1 MSKSVYI
8 NKIAAFLPNQPVENE
23 EMERILGQVGSRP
36 SRARKLILRS
46 NKIKKRYYAIDRETL
61 EPNYTVA
68 ELAAEA
74 IRKLESDSFQ
84 LSDIECMVCSTTM
97 ADQTM
102 PNHGVMVHGE
112 LGNPSCEVISTSG
125 VCVCGATAL
134 KYAYLSI
141 AAGDSTVA
149 VSSAADAPSSL
160 MTAKHFDVEKE
171 EKVELLE
178 SKPEIAFEK
187 DFLRWMLSDGAGAML
202 LSDKPNQ
209 NEKISLKIDW
219 IDVYSYANEMSACM
233 YAGAIKNDDGS
244 LTGWRNFDA
253 HSKER
258 ADCMTVTQDVKQ
270 LNEFVLK
277 YTLEEPLKTSIRK
290 RSLKTSDYDYF
301 LPHFSSGY
309 FEDKVAQ
316 SLESIGFSIEKE
328 KWFTNLFEKGNT
340 GSASIYIILEE
351 LFNCGKLNKGE
362 KILCYVPESGRF
374 STAFIQLTVV

>member
-8 NKIAAFLPNQPVENE
+8 NKITSFLPNEPVENGD
-23 EMERILGQVGSRP
+23 MERILGQVGPRP

-61 EPNYTVA
+61 RPNYTVA

-74 IRKLESDSFQ
+74 IRKLEGDSFQ

-160 MTAKHFDVEKE
+160 MTAKHFDVENE

-187 DFLRWMLSDGAGAML
+187 DFLRWMLSDGAGAMM
-202 LSDKPNQ
+202 LSDTPNQ
-209 NEKISLKIDW
+209 NEK
-219 IDVYSYANEMSACM
+219 
-233 YAGAIKNDDGS
+233 
-244 LTGWRNFDA
+244 A
-253 HSKER
+253 H
-258 ADCMTVTQDVKQ
+258 
-270 LNEFVLK
+270 
-277 YTLEEPLKTSIRK
+277 
-290 RSLKTSDYDYF
+290 
-301 LPHFSSGY
+301 
-309 FEDKVAQ
+309 
-316 SLESIGFSIEKE
+316 
-328 KWFTNLFEKGNT
+328 
-340 GSASIYIILEE
+340 
-351 LFNCGKLNKGE
+351 
-362 KILCYVPESGRF
+362 
-374 STAFIQLTVV
+374 